1 MQRSIQGK
9 MWKLWYPET
18 FCERITVKLALKN
31 NQINTDNENEEEK
44 VEDEWECEVSE
55 AVQMTQPNYIAVTW
69 PDDTFKSILLDQII
83 NLTKRNNW

>member
-1 MQRSIQGK
+1 MQRSIQFK

-44 VEDEWECEVSE
+44 VEDEWECEVRE
-55 AVQMTQPNYIAVTW
+55 AVQMTKPNYIVVTW
-69 PDDTFKSILLDQII
+69 SDDTLSPYYLIKSLI
-83 NLTKRNNW
+83 

>member
-9 MWKLWYPET
+9 MWKLWYLET

-55 AVQMTQPNYIAVTW
+55 AVQMTQPNYIVVTW
-69 PDDTFKSILLDQII
+69 SDDTLSPYYLIKSVI
-83 NLTKRNNW
+83 